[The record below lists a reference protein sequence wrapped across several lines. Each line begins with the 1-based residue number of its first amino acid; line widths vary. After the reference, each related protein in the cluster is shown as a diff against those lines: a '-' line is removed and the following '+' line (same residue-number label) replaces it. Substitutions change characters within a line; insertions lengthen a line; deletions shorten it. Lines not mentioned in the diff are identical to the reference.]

1 MRGVVQS
8 ALNVFGLNR
17 KSTEETL
24 EVELIYSVGMIS
36 RVLSNLK
43 HHLIIKN
50 LKKSVVFV
58 FFY

>member
-1 MRGVVQS
+1 MRGVVQF

-36 RVLSNLK
+36 RFLLNRKNKYLIFLLILK
-43 HHLIIKN
+43 
-50 LKKSVVFV
+50 
-58 FFY
+58 